1 MVSTTVLY
9 GIKMAEP
16 WTHIVDSLNTEVTGH
31 TGIVTKKDFEKFDKE
46 YIFDAVNGLR
56 YGQAFCNKFNI
67 TDYILA
73 STVNVEA
80 CKKYIN
86 KIYIR

>member
-1 MVSTTVLY
+1 MVSIIVLY
-9 GIKMAEP
+9 GIKMVEP
-16 WTHIVDSLNTEVTGH
+16 WTHIVDALNTKITGN
-31 TGIVTKKDFEKFDKE
+31 TGTITKEDFEKFDRE

-73 STVNVEA
+73 MNVNVEA